1 MGVRRRG
8 LLSQPIFKLLAKR
21 RGRKEAKAQAAAL
34 ATNRSRF
41 EAQQGDGDRAVIR
54 QGGLADGGA
63 GGVWKKRVRN
73 IKAV

>member
-41 EAQQGDGDRAVIR
+41 EAQQGDGCVCYIIVCLYPITGNTDC
-54 QGGLADGGA
+54 
-63 GGVWKKRVRN
+63 
-73 IKAV
+73 